1 MVQRIVFSERDVQ
14 GDALSINYV
23 CRRNIDA
30 GEVREQVTLRNG
42 SDVSQHL
49 VGKRA
54 AGDVRQVVREGVTD
68 TGAITMV
75 IPQDAA
81 DAIGVP
87 VNGSH
92 TITLAGGA
100 VPTVPTVGPVSVGIE
115 GRSADV
121 DAIVFGVEVLI
132 GQIPL
137 EFMDLW
143 IDRKRQRI
151 VPNPASPE
159 KPLSRV

>member
-1 MVQRIVFSERDVQ
+1 M
-14 GDALSINYV
+14 
-23 CRRNIDA
+23 

-42 SDVSQHL
+42 IDQGNVA
-49 VGKRA
+49 VGRLPA
-54 AGDVRQVVREGVTD
+54 ADVRQVSREGVID

-81 DAIGVP
+81 DALGVP

-100 VPTVPTVGPVSVGIE
+100 VHTVPTVGPVSVGIA
-115 GRSADV
+115 GRSANV
-121 DAIVFGVEVLI
+121 DAIVFGTEVLI

-143 IDRKRQRI
+143 IDCKRQRI
-151 VPNPASPE
+151 VPNPASPDR
-159 KPLSRV
+159 PLSRV